1 MLALWVR
8 QEAAVFPL
16 FVEWAMTQNE
26 MPVKSFAAPIVAVLA
41 VAALIL
47 GLILLPFSS
56 RCCHSPCH
64 SLLFCEF
71 KCVPFILLGNLLQG
85 FIHVVTMPEHLDGF
99 TL

>member
-16 FVEWAMTQNE
+16 LVERTAAQDE

-41 VAALIL
+41 VAALIFWL
-47 GLILLPFSS
+47 VRLFAPLCSNSL
-56 RCCHSPCH
+56 CHN
-64 SLLFCEF
+64 LLFCHF
-71 KCVPFILLGNLLQG
+71 KCVYFIFLCYLAQG
-85 FIHVVTMPEHLDGF
+85 LIYIVAMPVYFDRL

>member
-1 MLALWVR
+1 
-8 QEAAVFPL
+8 
-16 FVEWAMTQNE
+16 MTQNE
-26 MPVKSFAAPIVAVLA
+26 MPVKSLAAPVVAVFA

>member
-16 FVEWAMTQNE
+16 LVERTAAQDE

-41 VAALIL
+41 VAALIFWL
-47 GLILLPFSS
+47 VRLFAPL
-56 RCCHSPCH
+56 CCHSPCH